1 MSRRRDSVIIV
12 GPNAMIPPASW
23 KSLLWVFGGTSLV
36 TLLFMHQITQT
47 AKPIFIEKNEFL
59 YYDLNKEEPIIPDQ
73 KCQLPRIHPFD
84 QSILNYLT
92 LPKAIV
98 CKERIAS
105 LTFIDGEGVLRFNL
119 TAVKSSGYVVE
130 NLRCDYKEIIRKNDF
145 ETEYGDPH
153 RIPINGTKL
162 FSDFVY
168 VSCYN
173 FAGLAFYTNVHCHI
187 FPKRDNLNE
196 STDSEKKDSFYN
208 VLILGVDSL
217 SRLSFIRHLPKT
229 YKFLIKNLNA
239 FVFRGMTKI
248 GDNTFPNLGAI
259 LTGKSVFGNEL
270 PKIED
275 PTGTYDGWPCLWK
288 NFSKSGYATL
298 FAEDRPDIGLFNY
311 FRGGFENLPT
321 DHYMRPFWLVV
332 QTSKLHRLSSN
343 LCFGN
348 IPKHLL
354 QLQYTKDF
362 IVKYSNAKRPF
373 FSFTFFVELS
383 HDYVSQ
389 VASAD
394 DDLESWLKDL
404 LHSGYLNR
412 TFLFFLSDHGHR
424 FDAMRATLVG
434 RIEERMPFFALVIP
448 ETILNSQ
455 KTAIDNLRINQ
466 GRLTTPYDVHFTAI
480 DIIKS
485 ITNNVNLGTETLARG
500 TSLFGYISPNR
511 TCSDAGIPDHYCVCE
526 TEKQLTV
533 SDPKSQKAASA
544 LVTIINNLLLSHAN
558 FCSELTLVEV
568 LRVDLIVPRR
578 EVIVNSRLYFGKQV
592 EDGKASGMIT
602 KLRVIVKTEPGLG
615 LFEGTLLLREDVED
629 ISVLG
634 DISRINRYGLQSSC
648 IEDPIIRKY
657 CYCRNVTN

>member
-1 MSRRRDSVIIV
+1 
-12 GPNAMIPPASW
+12 MIPPASW

-59 YYDLNKEEPIIPDQ
+59 YYDLNKEEPIVPDQ

-98 CKERIAS
+98 CKERIAT
-105 LTFIDGEGVLRFNL
+105 LTFIDGE
-119 TAVKSSGYVVE
+119 
-130 NLRCDYKEIIRKNDF
+130 
-145 ETEYGDPH
+145 EYGDPH

-173 FAGLAFYTNVHCHI
+173 FAGLAFYTN
-187 FPKRDNLNE
+187 R
-196 STDSEKKDSFYN
+196 
-208 VLILGVDSL
+208 
-217 SRLSFIRHLPKT
+217 
-229 YKFLIKNLNA
+229 
-239 FVFRGMTKI
+239 MTKI

-275 PTGTYDGWPCLWK
+275 PAGTYDGWPCLWK

-298 FAEDRPDIGLFNY
+298 FAEDRPDI
-311 FRGGFENLPT
+311 
-321 DHYMRPFWLVV
+321 
-332 QTSKLHRLSSN
+332 
-343 LCFGN
+343 
-348 IPKHLL
+348 
-354 QLQYTKDF
+354 
-362 IVKYSNAKRPF
+362 
-373 FSFTFFVELS
+373 
-383 HDYVSQ
+383 
-389 VASAD
+389 
-394 DDLESWLKDL
+394 
-404 LHSGYLNR
+404 
-412 TFLFFLSDHGHR
+412 
-424 FDAMRATLVG
+424 
-434 RIEERMPFFALVIP
+434 
-448 ETILNSQ
+448 
-455 KTAIDNLRINQ
+455 AIDNLRINQ
-466 GRLTTPYDVHFTAI
+466 GRLTTPYDIHFTAI

-485 ITNNVNLGTETLARG
+485 IANNVNLGTETLARG
-500 TSLFGYISPNR
+500 TSLFGFISPNR

-533 SDPKSQKAASA
+533 SDPKSQKAATA

-578 EVIVNSRLYFGKQV
+578 EVIVNSRLYFGKHV

-657 CYCRNVTN
+657 CYCRNMTN